1 MDWILNKKRI
11 SNTDLKKKKKSRKN
25 YSKPSLRYCIDC
37 KKVWVISTT
46 GSILFYDHLPTYG
59 LERRTCKACDNRS
72 TETYE
77 HQRRTK

>member
-1 MDWILNKKRI
+1 MG
-11 SNTDLKKKKKSRKN
+11 N
-25 YSKPSLRYCIDC
+25 YSKPSLRYCINC

-59 LERRTCKACDNRS
+59 LERRICKACDNRS

-77 HQRRTK
+77 RQRRTK